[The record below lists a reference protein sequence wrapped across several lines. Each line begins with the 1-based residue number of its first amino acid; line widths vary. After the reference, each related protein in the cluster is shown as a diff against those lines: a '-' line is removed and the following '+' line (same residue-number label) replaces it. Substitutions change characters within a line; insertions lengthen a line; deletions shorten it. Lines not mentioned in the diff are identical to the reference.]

1 VAERAPQEWLHD
13 IVVWGEKLARHI
25 EGQTLESFLAD
36 EKTQGP
42 VSRCIEV
49 IGEASRRL
57 MEASPGI
64 ETRHPQLELR
74 KAYTARNVLAH
85 GYLIVDMET
94 VWVAATRS
102 IPAMVVEARAVLARG
117 EV

>member
-1 VAERAPQEWLHD
+1 MAERALHD

-25 EGQTLESFLAD
+25 EGHTLESFLAD

-49 IGEASRRL
+49 VGEASRRL

-64 ETRHPQLELR
+64 EVRYPELELC
-74 KAYTARNVLAH
+74 KAYAARNVLAH
-85 GYLIVDMET
+85 GYLIVELET

-102 IPAMVVEARAVLARG
+102 IPAMVAQARTILAEG
-117 EV
+117 NF